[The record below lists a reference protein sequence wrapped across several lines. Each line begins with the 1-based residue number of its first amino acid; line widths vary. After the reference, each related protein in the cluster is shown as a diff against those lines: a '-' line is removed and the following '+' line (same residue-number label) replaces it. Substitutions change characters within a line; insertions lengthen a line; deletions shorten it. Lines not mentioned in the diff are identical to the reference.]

1 MRSALF
7 LGALCIALAAGC
19 QLAPG
24 RNTGQGAGSA
34 GLKPGETLG
43 EEMVVVLPKADG
55 HVGGVVVRRGDQE
68 IVLDKPYATARV
80 RDTGVVEP
88 AKVNASAVKKQFS
101 AALSALP
108 TRTTV
113 FVLYFNIGKDELNE
127 ESLSKMEDVIS
138 EITRHP
144 AAEITV
150 TGHTDTEGSWRYNDK
165 LSLARA
171 TKVRDE
177 LLRRGVS
184 SEQIVSV
191 AGRGERE
198 LLVQTAKDVAE
209 ARNRRVEIG
218 VR

>member
-1 MRSALF
+1 MRGALF

-19 QLAPG
+19 QMAPG
-24 RNTGQGAGSA
+24 RNTGQGTGPA
-34 GLKPGETLG
+34 LKPGETFG
-43 EEMVVVLPKADG
+43 EELVVVLPKADG

-68 IVLDKPYATARV
+68 VLLNKPYATARV

-88 AKVNASAVKKQFS
+88 AKVNSSAVKKQFS

-108 TRTTV
+108 TRATV
-113 FVLYFNIGKDELNE
+113 FVLYFNVGKDELNE
-127 ESLSKMEDVIS
+127 ESLSKMGDVIG

-177 LLRRGVS
+177 LVRRGVS